1 MAMDTGYTKLLYI
14 DTLFFL
20 KQFSPNLES
29 DSRLVEYVCVYV
41 YVISPE
47 SFDIIQNVFIRVT
60 VS

>member
-29 DSRLVEYVCVYV
+29 DSGLVEYVCV